1 MTDTR
6 KAAREVLVPMLGEPF
21 AAGLEAAA
29 DSGAFGA
36 PLAQLAIDYAF
47 AGVWSRP
54 GLDRRSRSIATMAI
68 LIAAGQTHELKNHLR
83 AGIANGVT
91 PKEIEELIIHSS
103 AYVGLPTAG
112 IAMQAATEVLRELGK
127 LPASTKTS
135 QERGLT

>member
-36 PLAQLAIDYAF
+36 PLAQLALDFAF

-54 GLDRRSRSIATMAI
+54 GLDRRTRSIATMSI
-68 LIAAGQTHELKNHLR
+68 LITTGQTHELKNHVR

-91 PKEIEELIIHSS
+91 PKEIEELIIHAS

-127 LPASTKTS
+127 LPAATRTS
-135 QERGLT
+135 GERGLT

>member
-21 AAGLEAAA
+21 TAGLEAAA

-36 PLAQLAIDYAF
+36 PLAQLAIDFAF

-54 GLDRRSRSIATMAI
+54 GLDRRTRSIATISI
-68 LIAAGQTHELKNHLR
+68 LITTGQTHELKNHVR

-127 LPASTKTS
+127 LPASTQTS
-135 QERGLT
+135 SERGLT

>member
-36 PLAQLAIDYAF
+36 PLAQLALDFAF

-54 GLDRRSRSIATMAI
+54 GLDRRTRSIATMSI
-68 LIAAGQTHELKNHLR
+68 LITTGQTHELKNHVR

-91 PKEIEELIIHSS
+91 PKEIEELIIHAS

-127 LPASTKTS
+127 LPAATQTS
-135 QERGLT
+135 SERGLT

>member
-1 MTDTR
+1 MTDNR
-6 KAAREVLVPMLGEPF
+6 KACREVLGSMLGEQF
-21 AAGLEAAA
+21 AAGLETAA
-29 DSGAFGA
+29 DSGDFGA
-36 PLAQLAIDYAF
+36 PLAQLAIDFAF

-54 GLDRRSRSIATMAI
+54 GLDRRSRSIATMSI
-68 LIAAGQTHELKNHLR
+68 LLTTGQTHEFKNHVR

-91 PKEIEELIIHSS
+91 PSEIEELIIHSS

-127 LPASTKTS
+127 LPTSTKTS

>member
-21 AAGLEAAA
+21 AAGIQAAA
-29 DSGAFGA
+29 DSGEFGA
-36 PLAQLAIDYAF
+36 PLAQIAIDYAF

-54 GLDRRSRSIATMAI
+54 GLDRRARSIATMAI
-68 LIAAGQTHELKNHLR
+68 LVTTGQTHELKNHVR

-103 AYVGLPTAG
+103 VYVGLPTAG
-112 IAMQAATEVLRELGK
+112 IAMQAATEALRDMGK
-127 LPASTKTS
+127 LPSATKTS
-135 QERGLT
+135 QDRGLT